1 MGMTKLGGPISS
13 TQADPL
19 SVDEG
24 EKGENGRQLARGNDR
39 VAAIEAGPERC
50 RAWRAGGCEGTGI
63 EVATACKP
71 DVLFAIEQCG
81 CNAPIIG
88 IRACQLAAQ
97 PVLVLRRSEERRVG
111 KECVS
116 TCRSRWSAKH

>member
-1 MGMTKLGGPISS
+1 MRTGPCHDVFGEGRQNLLNYAIMGMTKLGGPISG

-24 EKGENGRQLARGNDR
+24 EKGKNGRQLARGNDR

-50 RAWRAGGCEGTGI
+50 WAWRADGCEGTGI

-81 CNAPIIG
+81 
-88 IRACQLAAQ
+88 
-97 PVLVLRRSEERRVG
+97 
-111 KECVS
+111 
-116 TCRSRWSAKH
+116 